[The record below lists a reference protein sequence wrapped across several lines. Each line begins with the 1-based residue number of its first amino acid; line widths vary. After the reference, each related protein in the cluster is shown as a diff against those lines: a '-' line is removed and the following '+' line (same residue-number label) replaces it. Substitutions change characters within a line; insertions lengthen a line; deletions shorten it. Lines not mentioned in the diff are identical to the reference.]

1 MKQVFHY
8 IIILSFIFSGTLGY
22 AQEGKVKVAGEKFE
36 EFAYVNARDLYSRVA
51 NRGFT
56 SPEVF
61 SKLGDSYYFTADY
74 ADAVQWYEKLVT
86 TGEEVSP
93 EYYFRYAQSLK
104 SIKKYD
110 KADKMM
116 AVFVQMSGT
125 DTRGEMFEKERDYLK
140 EIEAQSGRY
149 AIEQVNFNTELQ
161 DFSPSF
167 LGERVVISSN
177 RKSSTGDYIHDWNN
191 QPFLDLYVVDNAKSD
206 NPSIEKFSKNINTPY
221 HESSS
226 VFTESGDE
234 MYFTRN
240 NYSKKTKLKRDE
252 AGTTK
257 LKLYHSYKRGG
268 VWSIPEEL
276 PFNSDEYSTAHPAL
290 SPDGTILYF
299 ASDMPGTKGLSDI
312 WMSTI
317 NEDGTYGTPINL
329 GSEINT
335 EGRET
340 FPFVS
345 SDNKLFYATD
355 GHVGL
360 GGLDVFVTQLSD
372 DGKVGASYNVGKP
385 VNSSADDFGLI
396 LSESRGTGYFSS
408 NRASGL
414 GNDDI
419 YSFTRD
425 RKILTNCAQNI
436 VGTTRDVKTDEILP
450 QTTVTL
456 RDKVNQVV
464 ATVTSDDLGKFTFSD
479 VNCSETYV
487 VRGAKDTYEPHEV
500 ILTTSSD
507 VGGIINR
514 DVYLKPGAQ
523 LVIGGDLTNILE
535 LNPIYFD
542 FDKSNIRPDAAL
554 ELEKVIAVMQQYPT
568 LKIDVRS
575 HTDSR
580 APDAYNMKLSQRRN
594 VSTIRYIVQQGGIDA
609 SRLTGRGYGE
619 TQLTNACANGI
630 ECSEEE
636 HQLNRRSEFIIMA
649 K

>member
-8 IIILSFIFSGTLGY
+8 IIILSFIFGGALGY
-22 AQEGKVKVAGEKFE
+22 AQEGKVKVAGEQFE
-36 EFAYVNARDLYSRVA
+36 DLAYVNARDLYLRVA
-51 NRGFT
+51 NKGFT

-104 SIKKYD
+104 SVKKYD

-116 AVFVQMSGT
+116 AIFVQMSGT

-149 AIEQVNFNTELQ
+149 AVEQVNFNTGLQ

-206 NPSIEKFSKNINTPY
+206 NPTIEKFSKNINTPY

-355 GHVGL
+355 GHIGL

-372 DGKVGASYNVGKP
+372 DGKVGASYNIGKP

-408 NRASGL
+408 SRASGL

-464 ATVTSDDLGKFTFSD
+464 ATVISDDLGKFTFSD
-479 VNCSETYV
+479 VNCSDTYV
-487 VRGAKDTYEPHEV
+487 VRGAKNNYEPYEV

-523 LVIGGDLTNILE
+523 LVIGGDLSDILE

-594 VSTIRYIVQQGGIDA
+594 VSTIRYIVQQGGIEA

-630 ECSEEE
+630 ECTEEE

>member
-594 VSTIRYIVQQGGIDA
+594 VSTIR
-609 SRLTGRGYGE
+609 
-619 TQLTNACANGI
+619 
-630 ECSEEE
+630 
-636 HQLNRRSEFIIMA
+636 
-649 K
+649 

>member
-8 IIILSFIFSGTLGY
+8 IFLLSFILGGALGY

-74 ADAVQWYEKLVT
+74 AEAAQWYEKLVAT
-86 TGEEVSP
+86 DGEISP

-104 SIKKYD
+104 SVKKYD

-116 AVFVQMSGT
+116 AVFVQMSGA
-125 DTRGEMFEKERDYLK
+125 DTRGEMFTKERDYLK

-149 AIEQVNFNTELQ
+149 AVEQVNFNTELQ

-206 NPSIEKFSKNINTPY
+206 NPTIEKFSKNINTPY

-290 SPDGTILYF
+290 SPDGETLYF

-317 NEDGTYGTPINL
+317 NEDGTYGTPVNL

-340 FPFVS
+340 FPFIS

-355 GHVGL
+355 GHIGL

-408 NRASGL
+408 SRASGL

-523 LVIGGDLTNILE
+523 LVIGGDLSNILD

-580 APDAYNMKLSQRRN
+580 APDAYNLKLSQRRN
-594 VSTIRYIVQQGGIDA
+594 VSTVRYIVQQGGINA

>member
-8 IIILSFIFSGTLGY
+8 IFLLSFILGGALGY

-74 ADAVQWYEKLVT
+74 AEAAQWYEKLVAT
-86 TGEEVSP
+86 DGEISP

-104 SIKKYD
+104 SVKKYD

-116 AVFVQMSGT
+116 AVFVQMSGA
-125 DTRGEMFEKERDYLK
+125 DTRGEMFTKERDYLK

-149 AIEQVNFNTELQ
+149 AVEQVNFNTELQ

-206 NPSIEKFSKNINTPY
+206 NPTIEKFSKNINTPY

-290 SPDGTILYF
+290 SPDGETLYF

-317 NEDGTYGTPINL
+317 NEDGTYGTPVNL

-340 FPFVS
+340 FPFIS

-355 GHVGL
+355 GHIGL

-479 VNCSETYV
+479 VKCSETYV
-487 VRGAKDTYEPHEV
+487 VRGAKDNYEPHEV

-523 LVIGGDLTNILE
+523 LVIGGDLSNILD

-580 APDAYNMKLSQRRN
+580 APDAYNLKLSQRRN
-594 VSTIRYIVQQGGIDA
+594 VSTVRYIVQQGGINA

>member
-74 ADAVQWYEKLVT
+74 AEAAQWYEKLVA

-104 SIKKYD
+104 SVKKYD

-116 AVFVQMSGT
+116 AIFVQMSGT

-149 AIEQVNFNTELQ
+149 AVEQVNFNTGLQ

-177 RKSSTGDYIHDWNN
+177 RKSSTGDYIHDWND

-355 GHVGL
+355 GHIGL

-456 RDKVNQVV
+456 RDKVNQIV

-487 VRGAKDTYEPHEV
+487 VRGAKDNYEPHEV

>member
-8 IIILSFIFSGTLGY
+8 IFLLSFILGGALGY

-74 ADAVQWYEKLVT
+74 AEAAQWYEKLVAT
-86 TGEEVSP
+86 DGEISP

-104 SIKKYD
+104 SVKKYD

-116 AVFVQMSGT
+116 AVFVQMSGA
-125 DTRGEMFEKERDYLK
+125 DTRGEMFTKERDYLK

-149 AIEQVNFNTELQ
+149 AVEQVNFNTELQ

-206 NPSIEKFSKNINTPY
+206 NPTIEKFSKNINTPY

-290 SPDGTILYF
+290 SPDGETLYF

-317 NEDGTYGTPINL
+317 NEDGTYGTPVNL

-340 FPFVS
+340 FPFIS

-355 GHVGL
+355 GHIGL

-408 NRASGL
+408 SRASGL

-479 VNCSETYV
+479 VKCSETYV
-487 VRGAKDTYEPHEV
+487 VRGAKDNYEPHEV

-507 VGGIINR
+507 VGGVINR

-523 LVIGGDLTNILE
+523 LVIGGDLSNILD

-580 APDAYNMKLSQRRN
+580 APDAYNLKLSQRRN
-594 VSTIRYIVQQGGIDA
+594 VSTVRYIVQQGGINA

>member
-1 MKQVFHY
+1 MKQIFHY
-8 IIILSFIFSGTLGY
+8 IILLSFIFGGAAGY
-22 AQEGKVKVAGEKFE
+22 AQEGKVKVAEEQFE
-36 EFAYVNARDLYSRVA
+36 DLAYVNARDLYSRVA

-74 ADAVQWYEKLVT
+74 AEAAQWYEKLVA

-104 SIKKYD
+104 SVKKYN

-116 AVFVQMSGT
+116 AIFVQMSGT

-177 RKSSTGDYIHDWNN
+177 RKSSTGDYIHDWND

-206 NPSIEKFSKNINTPY
+206 NPTIEKLSKNINTPY

-268 VWSIPEEL
+268 VWSVPEEL

-290 SPDGTILYF
+290 SPDGSILYF

-329 GSEINT
+329 GGEINT

-355 GHVGL
+355 GHIGL

-487 VRGAKDTYEPHEV
+487 VRGAKDNYEPYEV

-523 LVIGGDLTNILE
+523 LVIGGDLSDILE

-594 VSTIRYIVQQGGIDA
+594 VSTIRYIVQQGGIEA

-630 ECSEEE
+630 ECTEEE

>member
-1 MKQVFHY
+1 MKQIFHY
-8 IIILSFIFSGTLGY
+8 IILLSFIFGGAAGY
-22 AQEGKVKVAGEKFE
+22 AQEGKVKVAGEQFE
-36 EFAYVNARDLYSRVA
+36 DLAYVNARDLYLRVA

-206 NPSIEKFSKNINTPY
+206 NPTIEKFSKNINTPY

-257 LKLYHSYKRGG
+257 LKLYYSYKRGG

-355 GHVGL
+355 GHIGL

-372 DGKVGASYNVGKP
+372 DGKVGASYNIGKP

-408 NRASGL
+408 SRASGL

-464 ATVTSDDLGKFTFSD
+464 ATVISDDLGKFTFSD
-479 VNCSETYV
+479 VHCSETYV
-487 VRGAKDTYEPHEV
+487 VRGAKDNYEPYEV

-523 LVIGGDLTNILE
+523 LVIGGDLSDILE

-594 VSTIRYIVQQGGIDA
+594 VSTIRYIVQQGGIEA

-630 ECSEEE
+630 ECTEEE

>member
-8 IIILSFIFSGTLGY
+8 IIILSFIFIGTLGY

-74 ADAVQWYEKLVT
+74 AEAAQWYEKLVT

-104 SIKKYD
+104 SVKKYD

-116 AVFVQMSGT
+116 AIFVQMSGT

-149 AIEQVNFNTELQ
+149 AVEQVNFNTGLQ

-177 RKSSTGDYIHDWNN
+177 RKSSTGDYIHDWND

-317 NEDGTYGTPINL
+317 NEDGTYGAPVNL

-355 GHVGL
+355 GHIGL

>member
-8 IIILSFIFSGTLGY
+8 IIILSFAFGSALGY
-22 AQEGKVKVAGEKFE
+22 AQEGKVKAAGEKFE
-36 EFAYVNARDLYSRVA
+36 EFAYVNARDLYLRVA
-51 NRGFT
+51 KRGFT

-74 ADAVQWYEKLVT
+74 ADAVQWYEKLIA
-86 TGEEVSP
+86 TGGDISS

-104 SIKKYD
+104 SVKKYD

-116 AVFVQMSGT
+116 ALFVQMSGT

-140 EIEAQSGRY
+140 EIQAQSGRY
-149 AIEQVNFNTELQ
+149 AVEQVNFNTDLQ

-177 RKSSTGDYIHDWNN
+177 RKNSTGDYIHDWNN
-191 QPFLDLYVVDNAKSD
+191 QPFLDLYIVDNAKSD
-206 NPSIEKFSKNINTPY
+206 NPTIEKFSKNINTPY

-268 VWSIPEEL
+268 EWSTPEEL
-276 PFNSDEYSTAHPAL
+276 PFNSNEYSTAHPAL
-290 SPDGTILYF
+290 SPDGKTLYF

-317 NEDGTYGTPINL
+317 NEDGTYGIPINL

-345 SDNKLFYATD
+345 SENKLFYATD

-372 DGKVGASYNVGKP
+372 DGKVGTSYNVGKP

-396 LSESRGTGYFSS
+396 LNESRGTGYFSS
-408 NRASGL
+408 SRASGL

-419 YSFTRD
+419 YGFTRD

-464 ATVTSDDLGKFTFSD
+464 ATVISDDLGKFTFDD
-479 VNCSETYV
+479 VECSETYV
-487 VRGAKDTYEPHEV
+487 VRGAKDNYEPQEV
-500 ILTTSSD
+500 ILTTSID
-507 VGGIINR
+507 VGGVINR

-523 LVIGGDLTNILE
+523 LSIGGDLSNILE

-580 APDAYNMKLSQRRN
+580 APDAYNLKLSQRRN
-594 VSTIRYIVQQGGIDA
+594 VSTVRYIVQQGGIDA

-619 TQLTNACANGI
+619 IELTNACANGI
-630 ECSEEE
+630 ECTEGE
-636 HQLNRRSEFIIMA
+636 HQLNRRSEFIIVSR
-649 K
+649 

>member
-636 HQLNRRSEFIIMA
+636 HQRDRKSVV
-649 K
+649 

>member
-8 IIILSFIFSGTLGY
+8 IIILSFIFGGAIGY
-22 AQEGKVKVAGEKFE
+22 AQEGKVKVAEEKFE
-36 EFAYVNARDLYSRVA
+36 DLAFVNARDLYLRVA
-51 NRGFT
+51 ERGFT

-74 ADAVQWYEKLVT
+74 AEAAQWYEKLIAI
-86 TGEEVSP
+86 GEEISP

-104 SIKKYD
+104 SVNKYD

-116 AVFVQMSGT
+116 TVFVQMSGT

-206 NPSIEKFSKNINTPY
+206 NPTIEKFSKNINTPY

-257 LKLYHSYKRGG
+257 LKLYYSYKRGG

-317 NEDGTYGTPINL
+317 NEDGTYGTPVNL
-329 GSEINT
+329 GRDINT
-335 EGRET
+335 EGREN

-345 SDNKLFYATD
+345 SENKLFYATD
-355 GHVGL
+355 GHIGL

-425 RKILTNCAQNI
+425 RKILTNCVQNI

-456 RDKVNQVV
+456 RDKVNQIV
-464 ATVTSDDLGKFTFSD
+464 ATVISDNLGKFTFSD

-500 ILTTSSD
+500 ILKTSTD
-507 VGGIINR
+507 VGGVINR
-514 DVYLKPGAQ
+514 DLYLKPDAR
-523 LVIGGDLTNILE
+523 LDIGGDLSDILE

-580 APDAYNMKLSQRRN
+580 APDAYNMSLSQRRN
-594 VSTIRYIVQQGGIDA
+594 ISTIKYIVEQGGI
-609 SRLTGRGYGE
+609 SKTRLTGRGYGE
-619 TQLTNACANGI
+619 TQLTNACGNGI
-630 ECSEEE
+630 ECTEEE
-636 HQLNRRSEFIIMA
+636 HQLNRRSEFIIVA

>member
-8 IIILSFIFSGTLGY
+8 IFLLSFILGGALGY

-74 ADAVQWYEKLVT
+74 AEAAQWYEKLVAT
-86 TGEEVSP
+86 DGEISP

-104 SIKKYD
+104 SVKKYD

-116 AVFVQMSGT
+116 AVFVQMSGA
-125 DTRGEMFEKERDYLK
+125 DTRGEMFTKERDYLK

-149 AIEQVNFNTELQ
+149 AVEQVNFNTELQ

-167 LGERVVISSN
+167 LGERIVISSN

-206 NPSIEKFSKNINTPY
+206 NPTIEKFSKNINTPY

-290 SPDGTILYF
+290 SPDGETLYF

-317 NEDGTYGTPINL
+317 NEDGTYGTPVNL

-340 FPFVS
+340 FPFIS

-355 GHVGL
+355 GHIGL

-408 NRASGL
+408 SRASGL

-487 VRGAKDTYEPHEV
+487 VRGAKDNYEPHEV

-523 LVIGGDLTNILE
+523 LVIGGDLSNILD

-580 APDAYNMKLSQRRN
+580 APDAYNLKLSQRRN
-594 VSTIRYIVQQGGIDA
+594 VSTVRYIVQQGGINA

>member
-8 IIILSFIFSGTLGY
+8 IFLLSFILGGALGY

-74 ADAVQWYEKLVT
+74 AEAAQWYEKLVAT
-86 TGEEVSP
+86 DGEISP

-104 SIKKYD
+104 SVKKYD

-116 AVFVQMSGT
+116 AVFVQMSGA
-125 DTRGEMFEKERDYLK
+125 DTRGEMFTKERDYLK

-149 AIEQVNFNTELQ
+149 AVEQVNFNTELQ

-206 NPSIEKFSKNINTPY
+206 NPTIEKFSKNINTPY

-290 SPDGTILYF
+290 SPDGETLYF

-317 NEDGTYGTPINL
+317 NEDGTYGTPVNL

-340 FPFVS
+340 FPFIS

-355 GHVGL
+355 GHIGL

-408 NRASGL
+408 SRASGL

-487 VRGAKDTYEPHEV
+487 VRGAKDNYEPHEV

-523 LVIGGDLTNILE
+523 LVIGGDLSNILD

-580 APDAYNMKLSQRRN
+580 APDAYNLKLSQRRN
-594 VSTIRYIVQQGGIDA
+594 VSTVRYIVQQGGINA

>member
-609 SRLTGRGYGE
+609 SRLTDRK
-619 TQLTNACANGI
+619 
-630 ECSEEE
+630 SVV
-636 HQLNRRSEFIIMA
+636 
-649 K
+649 

>member
-74 ADAVQWYEKLVT
+74 AEAAQWYEKLVA
-86 TGEEVSP
+86 TGEDVSP

-104 SIKKYD
+104 SVKKYD

-116 AVFVQMSGT
+116 AIFVQMSGT

-149 AIEQVNFNTELQ
+149 AVEQVNFNTGLQ

-177 RKSSTGDYIHDWNN
+177 RKSSTGDYIHDWND

-317 NEDGTYGTPINL
+317 NEDGTYGAPVNL

-355 GHVGL
+355 GHIGL

>member
-8 IIILSFIFSGTLGY
+8 IFLLSFILGGALGY

-74 ADAVQWYEKLVT
+74 AEAAQWYEKLVAT
-86 TGEEVSP
+86 DGEISP

-104 SIKKYD
+104 SVKKYD

-116 AVFVQMSGT
+116 AVFVQMSGA
-125 DTRGEMFEKERDYLK
+125 DTRGEMFTKERDYLK

-149 AIEQVNFNTELQ
+149 AVEQVNFNTELQ

-206 NPSIEKFSKNINTPY
+206 NPTIEKFSKNINTPY

-276 PFNSDEYSTAHPAL
+276 PFNSDEYSTAHPGL
-290 SPDGTILYF
+290 SPDGETLYF

-317 NEDGTYGTPINL
+317 NEDGTYGTPVNL

-340 FPFVS
+340 FPFIS

-355 GHVGL
+355 GHIGL

-436 VGTTRDVKTDEILP
+436 VGTTRGVKTDEILP

-487 VRGAKDTYEPHEV
+487 VRGAKDNYEPHEV

-523 LVIGGDLTNILE
+523 LVIGGDLSNILD

-580 APDAYNMKLSQRRN
+580 APDAYNLKLSQRRN
-594 VSTIRYIVQQGGIDA
+594 VSTVRYIVQQGGINA